1 MKTTLT
7 KAVASAVLLLAA
19 AGAVA
24 GEGDR
29 RFDAMIARHA
39 RANNVPETLVH
50 HVVKRETR
58 YNPDAI
64 SRGNYGLIQIRH
76 ATARGLGYQ
85 GSARGLLDA
94 ETNLTYGVR
103 YLAGAYRVAGGDA
116 RRADWLYRTG
126 YYYAAKRK
134 GMKMAS
140 LTAPVAQSPEPQ
152 KATSGWASLLGS
164 PVRLDRARR
173 NPGEHPS
180 RM

>member
-1 MKTTLT
+1 LMT
-7 KAVASAVLLLAA
+7 A

-24 GEGDR
+24 GEGNG

-39 RANNVPETLVH
+39 RANNVPESLVH
-50 HVVKRETR
+50 HVVKRETG

-64 SRGNYGLIQIRH
+64 SKGNYGLMQIRH

-85 GSARGLLDA
+85 GLARGLLDA

-116 RRADWLYRTG
+116 RRADRLYRTG

-134 GMKMAS
+134 GMRVAS
-140 LTAPVAQSPEPQ
+140 LTAPAARPPEPQ
-152 KATSGWASLLGS
+152 KATSGWASLLGM
-164 PVRLDRARR
+164 PFR
-173 NPGEHPS
+173 P
-180 RM
+180 

>member
-1 MKTTLT
+1 MKTTLI
-7 KAVASAVLLLAA
+7 KAVLGASLLMTAT
-19 AGAVA
+19 GAVA
-24 GEGDR
+24 GEGYS

-39 RANNVPETLVH
+39 RANNVPESLVH
-50 HVVKRETR
+50 HVVNRETR
-58 YNPDAI
+58 YNPAAI
-64 SRGNYGLIQIRH
+64 SKGNYGLMQIRH

-140 LTAPVAQSPEPQ
+140 LTAPVAQPPEPQ
-152 KATSGWASLLGS
+152 KATSGWASLLGT
-164 PVRLDRARR
+164 PFRPDQAR
-173 NPGEHPS
+173 
-180 RM
+180 